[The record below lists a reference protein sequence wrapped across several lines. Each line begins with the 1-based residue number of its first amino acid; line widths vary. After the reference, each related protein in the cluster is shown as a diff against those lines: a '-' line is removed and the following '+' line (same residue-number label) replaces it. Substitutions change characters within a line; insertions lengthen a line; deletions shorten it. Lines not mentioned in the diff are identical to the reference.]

1 MGLTTGVVQ
10 GIILGAVLAFITAN
24 LILNAVARAMQTTVN
39 GWSTNLKCS
48 QPGNG
53 ILQRAACAK
62 VLPAVNV
69 AREAAYWTT
78 TVDGAGKT
86 LNGHHDYVLHFPAG
100 QLPPNDAFWSLT
112 MTDVQ
117 GYMVKTPSDRH
128 SVGDRSNLVQ
138 NADGSTDIH
147 IQNTTA
153 EGHESNR
160 LPAPTGNFKLWLRAY
175 LPGKAILDGEY
186 HLPPAVRVR

>member
-1 MGLTTGVVQ
+1 MGQTTHVVQ

-24 LILNAVARAMQTTVN
+24 LVLNAVARAMQTTVN

-53 ILQRAACAK
+53 IIQRAACAK
-62 VLPAVNV
+62 VLPGVNV
-69 AREAAYWTT
+69 AEEAAYWTT

-86 LNGHHDYVLHFPAG
+86 LNGHHGYVMHFPAG
-100 QLPPNDAFWSLT
+100 QLPPTDAFWSLT

-117 GYMVKTPSDRH
+117 GYMLSTPVDRH

-138 NADGSTDIH
+138 NADGSTDIR
-147 IQNTTA
+147 IQSTTEA
-153 EGHESNR
+153 GPPSNW
-160 LPAPTGNFKLWLRAY
+160 LPAPPGKFKLWLRAY
-175 LPGKAILDGEY
+175 LPGKAILDGDY
-186 HLPPAVRVR
+186 HLPPVVRVR